1 MKNST
6 CHDCFIKKSGAQLN
20 VEKTKEVGVIGTEK
34 ENYDSLFVFV
44 DDVLLQES
52 LLDEGHAVVRQTK

>member
-20 VEKTKEVGVIGTEK
+20 VEKTKEVGVVGTEK

-44 DDVLLQES
+44 DDVLL
-52 LLDEGHAVVRQTK
+52 

>member
-6 CHDCFIKKSGAQLN
+6 YHDCFIKKSGAQLN
-20 VEKTKEVGVIGTEK
+20 VEKTKEVGVVGTEK

-44 DDVLLQES
+44 DDVLL
-52 LLDEGHAVVRQTK
+52 